1 MSMQSLN
8 ITGFGVNIEVFD
20 VVDINDKLVFIKKY
34 LPDVYETLQCDVLFQ
49 YDRWLLDGTNTS
61 EYIDYCNQWL
71 ATYENE
77 YAAKGLG
84 AIFTD
89 AINNNEMEFNVDF
102 FDGNEDS
109 VVMYVACFPWEM
121 TDREKRMT
129 REDMEKVFMKYLND
143 LGISENVCG
152 RQSIEFY

>member
-1 MSMQSLN
+1 MKYW
-8 ITGFGVNIEVFD
+8 IVTGYGVNIEVID
-20 VVDINDKLVFIKKY
+20 TVDINDKLAFIKKY
-34 LPDVYETLQCDVLFQ
+34 LPEVYKTLKDEIQDQ
-49 YDRWLLDGTNTS
+49 HNKGLLDLTNTS
-61 EYIDYCNQWL
+61 EYIDYCNQWI
-71 ATYENE
+71 ADYENA
-77 YAAKGLG
+77 YAEKGFG

-102 FDGNEDS
+102 FDGNEDG

-143 LGISENVCG
+143 LGISENVCD